1 LKESPLISIVDDD
14 DLSRT
19 AVESLV
25 RSRGFTACSFASA
38 ESYLRSPSVKK
49 TECLIADVQMPNV
62 DGLQLQEHL
71 SLLGLDTPIIFL
83 TAYPDDAIEARAL
96 KAGAVGF
103 LQKGRDIWGG
113 RFFACLQDALA
124 NRGVPAS
131 HS

>member
-1 LKESPLISIVDDD
+1 MKETPLISIVDDD

-38 ESYLRSPSVKK
+38 ESYLRSPLVKK
-49 TECLIADVQMPNV
+49 TKCLIADVQMPNV

-103 LQKGRDIWGG
+103 LEKGRDIWGG
-113 RFFACLQDALA
+113 LFFACLHDALA
-124 NRGVPAS
+124 NRGVSAS
-131 HS
+131 NP

>member
-1 LKESPLISIVDDD
+1 M
-14 DLSRT
+14 
-19 AVESLV
+19 
-25 RSRGFTACSFASA
+25 
-38 ESYLRSPSVKK
+38 KK

-113 RFFACLQDALA
+113 RFFAC
-124 NRGVPAS
+124 
-131 HS
+131 